1 MEYPNLFTPMNIGG
15 VTIKNRLVMTAMCVS
30 LAEHDGAVSEALAAY
45 YEERAAG
52 GTGLII
58 TECARINEADA
69 VSNPSML
76 SMSHDRYISPLNKA
90 VERVH
95 AHGAKMFVQLFHP
108 GRQNVVIFPTLWQFN
123 ERMARI
129 FPSYWELYFKIAGKF
144 DASAMDDPKT
154 VKRMERYMKPL
165 LAPSDVPCGL
175 GENPVRNQK
184 TVPMTVSQIKTLISQ
199 FVSAARRVKKA
210 GADGVELHAAHG
222 YLLQQFLSPYTNHR
236 EDEYGGSLTN
246 RMRLLKEI
254 IDGIRRE
261 CGSDFPISVRLSVE
275 EFYDMIGYPGQGITL
290 DEGIEMAKRLEDM
303 GIDVLNISSGNYDT
317 AQTSCEPISFT
328 PGWRKYLAKAV
339 KEQVEIP
346 VIAANLIRTPEQA
359 EAQLAEGTQDFIAM
373 GRSYLADPQW
383 AKKAMEGRGEDINRC
398 ICCLRCME
406 AFQEN
411 IMNGK
416 PVECA
421 VNPRAC
427 RESKFMLNAP
437 RDGMQRQVVVVGAGP
452 AGLTAAKELAARN
465 FKVTVL
471 EQGDAPGG
479 QLILAEAPP
488 YKEKINWLIRYLAG
502 QAVQQGVDIQ
512 YNTRATREIIDSYT
526 PYAVFLAT
534 GGEAVAP
541 RIPGSESEL
550 VTTVTPILTGKKKY
564 TGKEIAVVGSGMT
577 GLETAELLV
586 DQGNTVTII
595 EMADQIA
602 PGAYSINAAD
612 VIGRLENGGV
622 RFLPGRKLERIGEGM
637 LYLSRK
643 DGVQEEI
650 RTDATVLAIGV
661 RSSNALEK
669 ECAGHF
675 ERLYIAGDAAK
686 PGRIGNA
693 TRSGFELA
701 RALSV
706 TGD

>member
-1 MEYPNLFTPMNIGG
+1 MEYPNLFTSMNIGS
-15 VTIKNRLVMTAMCVS
+15 VEIKNRLVMTAMCVG

-52 GTGLII
+52 GAGLII
-58 TECARINEADA
+58 TECSRINETDA
-69 VSNPSML
+69 VSHSSML
-76 SMSHDRYISPLNKA
+76 SMSHDRYIKPLSKA

-108 GRQNVVIFPTLWQFN
+108 GRQNVVIFPALWQFN

-129 FPSYWELYFKIAGKF
+129 IPHYWDLYFKATSKF

-154 VKRMERYMKPL
+154 VKRMKRYMKPL

-175 GENPVRNQK
+175 GENPIRNQS
-184 TVPMTVSQIKTLISQ
+184 TVPLTLSQIKTLINQ
-199 FVSAARRVKKA
+199 FVSAAKRVKKA

-222 YLLQQFLSPYTNHR
+222 YLIQQFLSPYTNRR
-236 EDEYGGSLTN
+236 EDEYGGTLTN
-246 RMRLLKEI
+246 RMRFLKEI

-261 CGSDFPISVRLSVE
+261 CGADFPISVRLSVE
-275 EFYDMIGYPGQGITL
+275 EFYDMIGYPDQGITL
-290 DEGIEMAKRLEDM
+290 DEGVEMAKRLEGF
-303 GIDVLNISSGNYDT
+303 GIDVLNVSSGNYDT

-328 PGWRKYLAKAV
+328 PGWRKYLAKEV
-339 KEQVEIP
+339 KKQVKIP

-373 GRSYLADPQW
+373 GRSYLADPKW
-383 AKKAMEGRGEDINRC
+383 PKKAMEGRSEDINRC

-406 AFQEN
+406 SFQEN

-427 RESKFMLNAP
+427 RESKIPSAAP
-437 RDGMQRQVVVVGAGP
+437 KDGRQRQVVVVGAGP
-452 AGLTAAKELAARN
+452 AGLTAAVELAARD

-471 EQGDAPGG
+471 ERGDAPGG
-479 QLILAEAPP
+479 QLILAAAPP
-488 YKEKINWLIRYLAG
+488 LKEKIDWLIQYLTR
-502 QAVQQGVDIQ
+502 QALRLGVDIQ
-512 YNTRATREIIDSYT
+512 YNTQATRQLIDSYQ

-541 RIPGSESEL
+541 RIPGSESEA
-550 VTTVTPILTGKKKY
+550 VTTVTPILTGEREY
-564 TGKEIAVVGSGMT
+564 TGKEVAVIGSGMT
-577 GLETAELLV
+577 GLETSELLME
-586 DQGNTVTII
+586 QGNTVTII
-595 EMADQIA
+595 EMADEIA
-602 PGAYSINAAD
+602 PGAYPVNASD
-612 VIGRLENGGV
+612 VIQRLEKGGV

-637 LYLSRK
+637 LYLRRT
-643 DGVQEEI
+643 DEVQEEI
-650 RTDATVLAIGV
+650 QADYTVLAIGV
-661 RSSNALEK
+661 RSSNGLEK

-675 ERLYIAGDAAK
+675 ERLYPIGDAVK

-693 TRSGFELA
+693 TGSAFELA
-701 RALSV
+701 RALQ
-706 TGD
+706 

>member
-1 MEYPNLFTPMNIGG
+1 MEYPNLFTPMDIGS

-30 LAEHDGAVSEALAAY
+30 LAEHDGAVSEELAAY

-52 GTGLII
+52 GVGLII
-58 TECARINEADA
+58 TECSRINETDA

-76 SMSHDRYISPLNKA
+76 SMSHDRYIEPLRKA

-95 AHGAKMFVQLFHP
+95 AHGAKLFVQLFHP
-108 GRQNVVIFPTLWQFN
+108 GRQNIVVFPTLWQFN
-123 ERMARI
+123 ERMARM
-129 FPSYWELYFKIAGKF
+129 FPAYWNLYFKIAGKF
-144 DASAMDDPKT
+144 DASAMEDPKT

-165 LAPSDVPCGL
+165 LAPSAVPCGL
-175 GENPVRNQK
+175 SDNPIRNQR
-184 TVPMTVSQIKTLISQ
+184 TVPMTISQIKELIGQ
-199 FVSAARRVKKA
+199 FVSAAVRVKKA

-222 YLLQQFLSPYTNHR
+222 YLLQQFLSPYTNRR
-236 EDEYGGSLTN
+236 EDEYGKTLTN

-254 IDGIRRE
+254 IEGIRGE
-261 CGSDFPISVRLSVE
+261 CGPDFPISVRLSVE

-290 DEGIEMAKRLEDM
+290 AEGVEMAKRLEGF
-303 GIDVLNISSGNYDT
+303 GIDVLNVSSGSYDT
-317 AQTSCEPISFT
+317 AQTSCEPISFPT
-328 PGWRKYLAKAV
+328 GWRKYLAKAV
-339 KEQVEIP
+339 KEQVKIP

-359 EAQLAEGTQDFIAM
+359 EAQITEGTQDFIAM
-373 GRSYLADPQW
+373 GRSFLSDPEW
-383 AKKAMEGRGEDINRC
+383 PKKAMEGRGEDINRC

-427 RESKFMLNAP
+427 RESKYP
-437 RDGMQRQVVVVGAGP
+437 PTVPKDGRQRQVVVVGAGP
-452 AGLTAAKELAARN
+452 AGLTAARELAARD
-465 FKVTVL
+465 FKVTL
-471 EQGDAPGG
+471 IERGPAPGG

-488 YKEKINWLIRYLAG
+488 RKEKIGWLIQYLTR
-502 QAVQQGVDIQ
+502 QALKQGVEIQ
-512 YNTRATREIIDSYT
+512 YDTTATRALIESYH

-534 GGEAVAP
+534 GGEAAAP
-541 RIPGSESEL
+541 KIPGSESDF
-550 VTTVTPILTGKKKY
+550 VTTVTPILTGERKY
-564 TGKEIAVVGSGMT
+564 TGREIAVVGSGMT

-586 DQGNTVTII
+586 EQGNAVTII
-595 EMADQIA
+595 EMAEKIA
-602 PGAYSINAAD
+602 PGAYPVNASD
-612 VIGRLENGGV
+612 VIKRLEKSGV
-622 RFLPGRKLERIGEGM
+622 RFLPGRKLERIGNGM
-637 LYLSRK
+637 LYLSRR

-661 RSSNALEK
+661 RSSNTLEK

-675 ERLYIAGDAAK
+675 EHLYPIGDAVK

-693 TRSGFELA
+693 VHGAFELA
-701 RALSV
+701 YTLR
-706 TGD
+706 

>member
-1 MEYPNLFTPMNIGG
+1 MEYPNLFTPMDIGS

-30 LAEHDGAVSEALAAY
+30 LAEHDGAVSEELAAY

-52 GTGLII
+52 GVGLII
-58 TECARINEADA
+58 TECSRINETDA

-76 SMSHDRYISPLNKA
+76 SMSHDRYIEPLQKA

-95 AHGAKMFVQLFHP
+95 AHGAKLFVQLFHP
-108 GRQNVVIFPTLWQFN
+108 GRQNIVVFPTLWQFN
-123 ERMARI
+123 ERMARM
-129 FPSYWELYFKIAGKF
+129 FPAYWNLYFKIAEKF
-144 DASAMDDPKT
+144 DASAMEDPKT

-175 GENPVRNQK
+175 SDNPIRNQR
-184 TVPMTVSQIKTLISQ
+184 TVPMTISQIKELIGQ
-199 FVSAARRVKKA
+199 FVSAAVRVKKA

-222 YLLQQFLSPYTNHR
+222 YLLQQFLSPYTNRR
-236 EDEYGGSLTN
+236 EDEYGKTLTN

-254 IDGIRRE
+254 IEGIRGE
-261 CGSDFPISVRLSVE
+261 CGPDFPISVRLSVE

-290 DEGIEMAKRLEDM
+290 AEGVEMAKRLEGF
-303 GIDVLNISSGNYDT
+303 GIDVLNVSSGSYDT
-317 AQTSCEPISFT
+317 AQTSCEPISFPT
-328 PGWRKYLAKAV
+328 GWRKYLAKAV
-339 KEQVEIP
+339 KEQVKIP

-359 EAQLAEGTQDFIAM
+359 EAQIAEGTQDFIAM
-373 GRSYLADPQW
+373 GRSFLSDPEW
-383 AKKAMEGRGEDINRC
+383 PKKAMEGRGEDINRC

-427 RESKFMLNAP
+427 RESKYP
-437 RDGMQRQVVVVGAGP
+437 PTVPKDGRQRQVVVVGAGP
-452 AGLTAAKELAARN
+452 AGLTAARELATRD
-465 FKVTVL
+465 FKVTL
-471 EQGDAPGG
+471 IERGPAPGG

-488 YKEKINWLIRYLAG
+488 RKEKIGWLIQYLTR
-502 QAVQQGVDIQ
+502 QALKQGVKIQ
-512 YNTRATREIIDSYT
+512 YDTTATRALIESYH

-541 RIPGSESEL
+541 KIPGSESDF
-550 VTTVTPILTGKKKY
+550 VTTVTPILTGERKY
-564 TGKEIAVVGSGMT
+564 TGREIAVVGSGMT

-586 DQGNTVTII
+586 EQGNAVTII
-595 EMADQIA
+595 EMAEKIA
-602 PGAYSINAAD
+602 PGAYPVNASD
-612 VIGRLENGGV
+612 VIKRLEKSGV
-622 RFLPGRKLERIGEGM
+622 RFLPGRKLERIGNGM
-637 LYLSRK
+637 LYLSRR

-661 RSSNALEK
+661 RSSNTLEK
-669 ECAGHF
+669 ECAGYF
-675 ERLYIAGDAAK
+675 EHLYPIGDAVK

-693 TRSGFELA
+693 VHGAFELA
-701 RALSV
+701 YTLR
-706 TGD
+706 

>member
-1 MEYPNLFTPMNIGG
+1 MKYPKLFTPMNIGS

-30 LAEHDGAVSEALAAY
+30 LAEHDGTVSEALAAY

-52 GTGLII
+52 GVGLII
-58 TECARINEADA
+58 TECSRINETDA

-76 SMSHDRYISPLNKA
+76 SMSHDRYIEPLRKA
-90 VERVH
+90 VDRVH

-108 GRQNVVIFPTLWQFN
+108 GRQNVVIFPTVWQFN

-129 FPSYWELYFKIAGKF
+129 FPSYWDLYFGIAGKF

-165 LAPSDVPCGL
+165 LAPSAVPCGL
-175 GENPVRNQK
+175 ADNPVRHQK
-184 TVPMTVSQIKTLISQ
+184 TVPMTVSQIRTLIEQ
-199 FVSAARRVKKA
+199 FVSAARRVKAA

-222 YLLQQFLSPYTNHR
+222 YLLQQFLSSYTNR
-236 EDEYGGSLTN
+236 RDDEYGGSLTN

-254 IDGIRRE
+254 IEGIRKE
-261 CGSDFPISVRLSVE
+261 CGPDFPISVRLSVE

-290 DEGIEMAKRLEDM
+290 DEGVEMAKMLE
-303 GIDVLNISSGNYDT
+303 GYGVDVLNVSSGSYDT
-317 AQTSCEPISFT
+317 AQTSCEPISFPT
-328 PGWRKYLAKAV
+328 GWRKYLAQAV
-339 KEQVEIP
+339 KEQVKIP

-359 EAQLAEGTQDFIAM
+359 EEQLEEGIQDFIAM
-373 GRSYLADPQW
+373 GRSYLSDPEW
-383 AKKAMEGRGEDINRC
+383 AKKAMEGRSDEINKC

-406 AFQEN
+406 SFQEN

-427 RESKFMLNAP
+427 RESEFPPGVLK
-437 RDGMQRQVVVVGAGP
+437 DGQGRTVVVVGAGP
-452 AGLTAAKELAARN
+452 AGLTAAAELAARD

-471 EQGDAPGG
+471 ERGDAPGG
-479 QLILAEAPP
+479 QLILAAAPP
-488 YKEKINWLIRYLAG
+488 RKDKINWLIRYLTG
-502 QAVQQGVDIQ
+502 QAEKQGVKIE
-512 YNTRATREIIDSYT
+512 YNTTADRKLIESYR

-534 GGEAVAP
+534 GGEAVTP
-541 RIPGSESEL
+541 RIPGSESES
-550 VTTVTPILTGKKKY
+550 VTTVTPILTGERRY

-577 GLETAELLV
+577 GLETAELLME
-586 DQGNTVTII
+586 QGNAVTII

-602 PGAYSINAAD
+602 LGAYLTNVSD
-612 VIGRLENGGV
+612 VVKRLEKGGV
-622 RFLPGRKLERIGEGM
+622 RFLPGRKLERIGDRM
-637 LYLSRK
+637 LYLSRR

-650 RTDATVLAIGV
+650 RVDATVLAIGV
-661 RSSNALEK
+661 RSSNGLEK
-669 ECAGHF
+669 ECTGHF
-675 ERLYIAGDAAK
+675 ERLYTIGDAVK

-693 TRSGFELA
+693 TRSAFLMA
-701 RALSV
+701 RAL
-706 TGD
+706 

>member
-1 MEYPNLFTPMNIGG
+1 MEYPNLFTPMDIGS
-15 VTIKNRLVMTAMCVS
+15 VTIKNRLVMTAMCVG
-30 LAEHDGAVSEALAAY
+30 LAEHDGAVSEELAAY

-52 GTGLII
+52 GAGLII
-58 TECARINEADA
+58 TECSRINETDA

-76 SMSHDRYISPLNKA
+76 SMSHDRYIEPLRKA

-95 AHGAKMFVQLFHP
+95 AHGAKLFVQLFHP
-108 GRQNVVIFPTLWQFN
+108 GRQNIVVFPTLWQFN
-123 ERMARI
+123 ERMARM
-129 FPSYWELYFKIAGKF
+129 FPAYWNLYFKIAGKF
-144 DASAMDDPKT
+144 DASAMEDPKT

-165 LAPSDVPCGL
+165 LAPSAVPCGL
-175 GENPVRNQK
+175 SDNPIRNQR
-184 TVPMTVSQIKTLISQ
+184 TVPMTISQIKELIGQ
-199 FVSAARRVKKA
+199 FVSAAVRVKKA

-222 YLLQQFLSPYTNHR
+222 YLLQQFLSPYTNRR
-236 EDEYGGSLTN
+236 EDEYGKTLTN

-254 IDGIRRE
+254 IEGIRGE
-261 CGSDFPISVRLSVE
+261 CGPDFPISVRLSVE

-290 DEGIEMAKRLEDM
+290 AEGVEMAKRLEGF
-303 GIDVLNISSGNYDT
+303 GIDVLNVSSGSYDT
-317 AQTSCEPISFT
+317 AQTSCEPISFPT
-328 PGWRKYLAKAV
+328 GWRKYLAKAV
-339 KEQVEIP
+339 KEQVKIP

-359 EAQLAEGTQDFIAM
+359 EAQITEGTQDFIAM
-373 GRSYLADPQW
+373 GRSFLSDPEW
-383 AKKAMEGRGEDINRC
+383 PKKAMEGRGEDINRC

-427 RESKFMLNAP
+427 RESRYPPTVPK
-437 RDGMQRQVVVVGAGP
+437 DGRQRQVVVVGAGP
-452 AGLTAAKELAARN
+452 AGLTAARELAARD
-465 FKVTVL
+465 FKVTL
-471 EQGDAPGG
+471 IERGPAPGG

-488 YKEKINWLIRYLAG
+488 RKEKIGWLIQYLTR
-502 QAVQQGVDIQ
+502 QALKQGVEIQ
-512 YNTRATREIIDSYT
+512 YDTTATRALIESYH

-541 RIPGSESEL
+541 KIPGSESDF
-550 VTTVTPILTGKKKY
+550 VTTVTPILTGERKY
-564 TGKEIAVVGSGMT
+564 TGREIAVVGSGMT

-586 DQGNTVTII
+586 EQGNAVTII
-595 EMADQIA
+595 EMAEKIA
-602 PGAYSINAAD
+602 PGAYPVNASD
-612 VIGRLENGGV
+612 VIKRLEKSGV
-622 RFLPGRKLERIGEGM
+622 RFLPGRKLERIGNGM
-637 LYLSRK
+637 LYLSRR

-661 RSSNALEK
+661 RSSNTLEK

-675 ERLYIAGDAAK
+675 EHLYPIGDAVK

-693 TRSGFELA
+693 VHGAFELA
-701 RALSV
+701 YTLR
-706 TGD
+706 